1 MPKRSNTI
9 RLDASA
15 VQGEGAFVEFQRFTW
30 GEEKALRREAQETQD
45 DEARINLTAQAIVAH
60 LKAWNWVYSDD
71 SPIPLPKTANDLD
84 TLLDAEMAFLADGLT
99 RLLNLPEQAEA
110 KNS

>member
-9 RLDASA
+9 RLDASS

-30 GEEKALRREAQETQD
+30 GEERALRRDAQAAED
-45 DEARINLTAQAIVAH
+45 DETRINITSQAIVAH
-60 LKAWNWVYSDD
+60 LKTWNWVWNDD
-71 SPIPLPKTANDLD
+71 QPMHLPTTTADLD
-84 TLLDAEMAFLADGLT
+84 MLLDAEMAFLADGLT
-99 RLLNLPEQAEA
+99 KLLNLPTQAEA